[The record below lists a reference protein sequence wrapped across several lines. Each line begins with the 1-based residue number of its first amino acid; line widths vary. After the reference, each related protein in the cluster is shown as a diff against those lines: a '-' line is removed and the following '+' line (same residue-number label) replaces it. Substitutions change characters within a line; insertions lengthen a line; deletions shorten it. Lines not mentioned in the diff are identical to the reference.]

1 VGSHRE
7 SDVRSIPLM
16 ELRSVQQQVLIYIFT
31 VRKRAIPFAFMQMAI
46 GRRLARKIPGVS
58 FAKLMGTGT
67 GKTFTPS
74 DADLH
79 QWAILFVT
87 EDLKRVENSKF
98 LSHWRKRS
106 TAVETLI
113 LNTVSSHGKWSKR
126 EPFEI
131 STAPRLGGPV
141 VAITRARLKW
151 SQAIRFWRSI
161 PPVVLDLHQSPG
173 LKFSIGIGEAPI
185 GLQGTLS
192 IWESESA
199 LRDFAYKNAP
209 HRAAIADTKKFN
221 WYSEELFAR
230 FDLVNTADFPHVH

>member
-1 VGSHRE
+1 MSTTVIY
-7 SDVRSIPLM
+7 VFT
-16 ELRSVQQQVLIYIFT
+16 LRKKS
-31 VRKRAIPFAFMQMAI
+31 IPFAFLQMAL
-46 GRRLARKIPGVS
+46 GRRAARNLHGVT

-74 DADLH
+74 DADLK

-87 EDLKRVENSKF
+87 EDLATLES
-98 LSHWRKRS
+98 SHFIQRWRSRS
-106 TAVETLI
+106 TREDQYI
-113 LNTVSSHGKWSKR
+113 LNPVSSHGKWSRR
-126 EPFEI
+126 EPFDI
-131 STAPRLGGPV
+131 SSEPRTEGPV

-161 PPVVLDLHQSPG
+161 PPVVADLHQSPG
-173 LKFSIGIGEAPI
+173 LIYSIGIGEAPI

-192 IWESESA
+192 IWHSEAA

-209 HRAAIADTKKFN
+209 HRAVIEDTERFN

-230 FDLVNTADFPHVH
+230 FDLVNKADFPHVH

>member
-1 VGSHRE
+1 
-7 SDVRSIPLM
+7 M
-16 ELRSVQQQVLIYIFT
+16 TQQTAIYIFT
-31 VRKRAIPFAFMQMAI
+31 VRKSAIPFAFRQMAI
-46 GRRLARKIPGVS
+46 GRRAARKIPGVS

-74 DADLH
+74 DADLQ
-79 QWAILFVT
+79 QWAILFVADELQVVDGSRFIGNWKKKST
-87 EDLKRVENSKF
+87 KF
-98 LSHWRKRS
+98 ERM
-106 TAVETLI
+106 I
-113 LNTVSSHGKWSKR
+113 LNPVASHGKWSGR

-131 STAPRLGGPV
+131 SSEPRTGGPV

-151 SQAIRFWRSI
+151 SQALRFWRSI
-161 PPVVLDLHQSPG
+161 PPVVLDLLQSPG

-192 IWESESA
+192 IWESEAA

-209 HRAAIADTKKFN
+209 HRAVIEDTKKFD

-230 FDLVNTADFPHVH
+230 FDLVNTADFPYVH